1 MSGIEKKRKQWI
13 DIAKGI
19 GIILVVLGH
28 VTKNRIL
35 IRIIYSFH
43 MPLFFFLSGYLIN
56 KNCGARIFD
65 IHYIKNKFIQLILPF
80 CEYRII
86 LVVYWLLI
94 ERQFREL
101 DVGPIWF
108 LPVMFFTYIM
118 ISIILPYLKKLKYK
132 CFLLISFILLLFV
145 GLSFRSYFYNL
156 NETLLNELYV
166 SAIRVLAGCSWMIIG
181 MIAQDVYIYLK
192 TINYKVVLIL
202 AAIICLSLSIVNGDI
217 SLFNLQFGKSY
228 LLYYLEGISGIV
240 TVIILSKV
248 LGTNDLLEYL
258 GKSSMI
264 VMAFH
269 EPIKRIIFKVYD
281 ILTLKFVAGGS
292 THEAIRSTVV
302 GSIIMTIITLL
313 VCIGMIYLVRKIIER
328 LPDKKWKEILF
339 AFMR

>member
-43 MPLFFFLSGYLIN
+43 MPLFFFLSGCLIN
-56 KNCGARIFD
+56 KNCGVKIFD
-65 IHYIKNKFIQLILPF
+65 IHYIKNKFIQLIIPF

-86 LVVYWLLI
+86 LVVYWFLI

-118 ISIILPYLKKLKYK
+118 IAIILPYLKDIKDK
-132 CFLLISFILLLFV
+132 CFLLISFLMLLFA
-145 GLSFRSYFYNL
+145 GLLFRSYFYNL
-156 NETLLNELYV
+156 NETLLNELYI
-166 SAIRVLAGCSWMIIG
+166 SAIRVMVGCSWMIIG
-181 MIAQDVYIYLK
+181 MISQDIYIYLK
-192 TINYKVVLIL
+192 TINYKVVFIL
-202 AAIICLSLSIVNGDI
+202 AAIICLSLSIINGDV

-240 TVIILSKV
+240 SVIILSKV
-248 LGTNDLLEYL
+248 LGTNDSLEYL

-264 VMAFH
+264 IMAFH

-281 ILTLKFVAGGS
+281 ILTLKIVAGGG
-292 THEAIRSTVV
+292 THEAIRSTVT
-302 GSIIMTIITLL
+302 GSIIMTIIILL
-313 VCIGMIYLVRKIIER
+313 VCTGMIYLVRKIIER
-328 LPDKKWKEILF
+328 LPDKKWKKILF